1 MKILQLDVDKIT
13 FYPVRPEASIYE
25 DAVAGDV
32 STVSDAIVILL
43 SIEKGD
49 TNSIV
54 DKAFGDIESFMHQ
67 QKREKLVIYPFAH
80 LSSNLAAPGEALQL
94 VNYMYKLSS
103 DRFET
108 TKAPFGWNKKLE
120 LSIKAHP
127 LAEQSRTY
135 SPSGQQEK
143 TYKKAKPESV
153 NTSIVKKSDFSG
165 IPETDHRIIGERM
178 NLFSFQEVSPGNVY
192 WHNNG
197 HIIFREL
204 ISFIRGKLSA
214 YGYEETSTP
223 TLNNLALWHVS
234 GHYDHYKEN
243 MFMLDVGNESMGLKP
258 MNCPSTVMIYKSRKW
273 SYRELPFKVATFD
286 KLYRNEISGALSG
299 LFRVREMTQD
309 DAHIFMAEEQVPAE
323 IHSVIGMIKSVYST
337 IGMAYAVK
345 LSTMP
350 DNHLGSDEL
359 WAQATD
365 GLKQALESHKIPYE
379 VKEKE
384 GAFYGPK
391 IDFEVIDSMDRKW
404 QCATI
409 QLDYQLP
416 IRFGLEYTGA
426 DGKQHTPV
434 IMHRAL
440 LGTLERF
447 IGVLIEHY
455 QGKFP
460 TWLAPVQT
468 VVIPIS
474 EQANEYAGK
483 VYSAIKESGIRSSI
497 DLSDRTLEY
506 KIREAQKQRIPYMVI
521 LGKREADEGKI
532 TVRSRSGKQVHGL
545 SMEDFMGTVVEEIR
559 GRKPDL
565 SY

>member
-391 IDFEVIDSMDRKW
+391 IDFDVIDSMDRKW

>member
-13 FYPVRPEASIYE
+13 FYPVRPEAPIYE

-391 IDFEVIDSMDRKW
+391 IDFDVIDSMDRKW

-532 TVRSRSGKQVHGL
+532 TVRGRSGKQVHGL

>member
-13 FYPVRPEASIYE
+13 FYPVRPEAPIYE

-545 SMEDFMGTVVEEIR
+545 STEDFMGTVVEEIR

>member
-13 FYPVRPEASIYE
+13 FYPVRPEAPIYE

-391 IDFEVIDSMDRKW
+391 IDFDVIDSMDRKW